1 MGTSSRCLHR
11 TTTHWQQQHQQQQ
24 HPYPLDVNSPN
35 MAQSGVSVTPECIQA
50 FNDLKLGKS
59 TKWII
64 YKISD
69 DWKEIQVEETSTDP
83 DYSKFR
89 EKLLNAKST
98 DLEGNEGKRSKIT
111 FISWVPDDAPQYP
124 RMMYS
129 SSKDALKRALNGL
142 ASDIQA
148 NDPDDIEHESIVS
161 RVSKGR

>member
-1 MGTSSRCLHR
+1 MTRASSQL
-11 TTTHWQQQHQQQQ
+11 
-24 HPYPLDVNSPN
+24 L
-35 MAQSGVSVTPECIQA
+35 VTVAPECITA
-50 FNDLKLGKS
+50 FNELKLGKD

-69 DWKEIQVEETSTDP
+69 DWKEIVVEETSNDP

-89 EKLLNAKST
+89 EKLVSAQSKS
-98 DLEGNEGKRSKIT
+98 KRGADAPLGIGGRYAVFDVQYEAPGGAGQRNKIT

-142 ASDIQA
+142 AADVQA
-148 NDPDDIEHESIVS
+148 NDADDIEYDTIVEK
-161 RVSKGR
+161 VAKGGR

>member
-1 MGTSSRCLHR
+1 
-11 TTTHWQQQHQQQQ
+11 
-24 HPYPLDVNSPN
+24 
-35 MAQSGVSVTPECIQA
+35 MAQSGVSVAPECIQA

-69 DWKEIQVEETSTDP
+69 DWKEIVVEETSSDP

-89 EKLLNAKST
+89 EKLLNSKSKNKKGEVVMGGRYAVF
-98 DLEGNEGKRSKIT
+98 DVEYDADGGEGKRSKIT

-129 SSKDALKRALNGL
+129 SSKEALKRSLNGL
-142 ASDIQA
+142 AADVQA
-148 NDPDDIEHESIVS
+148 NDADDIEHASIIS
-161 RVSKGR
+161 KVSKGR